1 MTGPELH
8 VVVPGSL
15 DQRTGGYV
23 YDALMVSGLRALGWT
38 VTVHELAGAFPEPDA
53 AARSAMNGTLESLPD
68 GARVL
73 IDGLAMGGL
82 PSPVE
87 AHGDR
92 LRILALVHHPLAA
105 ETGLSEAERQS
116 FEERERRALRPCT
129 GVLVSSEFSAGGLE
143 AFGVP
148 ADRIRAVLP
157 GTDPAIQAEGPGP
170 GEPPMLLC
178 VASVTPRKG
187 HDVLVAA
194 LARARDLPW
203 QCVCAGSLDRDRAHA
218 DYVLRRVA
226 EAGLGERIDFVGER
240 GTDGLAELY
249 HGASIFVLA
258 SHYEGYGMALAEALA
273 HGLPIVSTTGG
284 AIPFTVPS
292 DAGILVEPGDEYAFA
307 DGLRKL
313 LTPGATTHQELAE
326 GARRHA
332 GELLTWPEAVASFAA
347 AVEEL
352 AQ

>member
-38 VTVHELAGAFPEPDA
+38 VTVHELAGAFPEPDTV
-53 AARSAMNGTLESLPD
+53 ARSAMNSTLESIPD
-68 GARVL
+68 GAWVL

-82 PSPVE
+82 PSPIE
-87 AHGDR
+87 AHGER

-105 ETGLSEAERQS
+105 ETGLSETERES
-116 FEERERRALRPCT
+116 FEERERRALQPCR
-129 GVLVSSEFSAGGLE
+129 GVVVSSEFSAHGLE
-143 AFGVP
+143 EYGVP
-148 ADRIRAVLP
+148 PARIRAVLP
-157 GTDPAIQAEGPGP
+157 GTARAPHADGPGP
-170 GEPPMLLC
+170 GEPPVLLC

-194 LARARDLPW
+194 LARIRDLPW
-203 QCVCAGSLDRDRAHA
+203 RCVCAGALDRDRAHA
-218 DYVLRRVA
+218 DYVRRGVA
-226 EAGLGERIDFVGER
+226 EAGLEERIDFLGER
-240 GTDGLAELY
+240 GADDLAELY
-249 HGASIFVLA
+249 HGASVFVLA

-284 AIPFTVPS
+284 AIPFTVPA
-292 DAGILVEPGDEYAFA
+292 DAGVLVAPGDETAFA
-307 DGLRKL
+307 DALRKL
-313 LTPGATTHQELAE
+313 LTPGTTTREELAA
-326 GARRHA
+326 GARRRA
-332 GELLTWPEAVASFAA
+332 EELPTWQEAVASFAA

-352 AQ
+352 TQ